1 MRFWISGPRIFGVR
15 PGISFR
21 PDALSGAFAARST
34 FLTLVMLTGCCAF
47 AGAVLGLA
55 AVAILWSVVTL
66 SGTP

>member
-21 PDALSGAFAARST
+21 PDEASGAFAARST
-34 FLTLVMLTGCCAF
+34 FLTLVMLTGCAF

-55 AVAILWSVVTL
+55 AVAILWSVVTP

>member
-34 FLTLVMLTGCCAF
+34 FLTLVMLTGRAF

-55 AVAILWSVVTL
+55 AVAILWSVVTP
-66 SGTP
+66 SGTQ